1 MRFPLAD
8 WIDTHRECR
17 YDLASSG
24 MRGSIPPPRWPARR
38 PPPGIGEELVPELAR
53 YLGVPPAR
61 VFVSHGAS
69 EANAWVLGFL
79 ARELPREGRARVAR
93 VRYPEYP
100 PLFDTARAFG
110 FEIQEGKA
118 ESGVAVVSRPR
129 NPEGDL
135 WSSDVLAGFA
145 DGARHLVVDET
156 FREFA
161 RVPSLAQEGRPRL
174 WTTGSFTKFFGADE
188 IRVGF
193 AVAPPDSCDRF
204 GRYVGLVSDE
214 VAPASA
220 AVALSLLRDLE
231 TVRSAVRGVL
241 DRNLR
246 ALTARLPGARPPV
259 APLYFDRL
267 HRGSGRRLAERCLG
281 ASVLVCPGS
290 YFGDPR
296 GVRLCLTRK
305 DFPRAL
311 GAYLDVRDRP
321 GTARSAGTAG
331 V

>member
-8 WIDTHRECR
+8 WIEAHRECR

-24 MRGSIPPPRWPARR
+24 MRGSIPPPRWPGRR
-38 PPPGIGEELVPELAR
+38 PPPGIVEELGPELAR
-53 YLGVPPAR
+53 YLAVSPAR
-61 VFVSHGAS
+61 LFVSHGAS

-100 PLFDTARAFG
+100 PLFDTARALG
-110 FEIQEGKA
+110 FAVQEGTA
-118 ESGVAVVSRPR
+118 GSGVAIASRPR

-135 WSSDVLAGFA
+135 WSPDVLAGFA
-145 DGARHLVVDET
+145 DGARHLLVDET

-161 RVPSLAQEGRPRL
+161 QVPSLAREGRARL

-188 IRVGF
+188 VRVGF
-193 AVAPPDSCDRF
+193 AVAPPESCERF

-214 VAPASA
+214 VSPSSA
-220 AVALSLLRDLE
+220 AVALRLLRDLE
-231 TVRSAVRGVL
+231 TVRSVVRSVV

-246 ALTARLPGARPPV
+246 ALATGLPGVRPPV

-267 HRGSGRRLAERCLG
+267 RRGTGRRLAERCLG

-296 GVRLCLTRK
+296 GVRLCLTRR

-321 GTARSAGTAG
+321 TATRSAGTTG